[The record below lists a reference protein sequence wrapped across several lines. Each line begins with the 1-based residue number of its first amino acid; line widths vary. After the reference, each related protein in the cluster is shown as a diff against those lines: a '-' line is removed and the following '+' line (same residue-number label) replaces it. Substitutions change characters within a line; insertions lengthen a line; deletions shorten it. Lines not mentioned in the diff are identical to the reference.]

1 MIAKALFLRPVL
13 RRPARFFATV
23 LGVAAGVAAVV
34 ATLAS
39 SRAAVDSL
47 QNAVLDL
54 SGATALEIT
63 RAGGLDESEMSRL
76 APLAEDAWIAP
87 VVETLA
93 LCPKLKDGVRVLGID
108 PLVDARLRDLG
119 PALSE
124 RFGGPTGALVF
135 SSLLRGDGA
144 FVPEPLAKVLG
155 LDVGA
160 SLELVVAGKP
170 VSLQVLAI
178 VPAPPG
184 TTAFDRTIVVDVAL
198 AEELAA
204 TPGRIDRIELVPRAG
219 VTTQELLER
228 ASALVS
234 PGVAVAAPRNR
245 AVERAG
251 LVRSLDFNLTALS
264 GISLI
269 VGAVLVATTLATSV
283 VQRRPTIAL
292 LTSLG
297 ASRGQIVRSILLEA
311 LALGL
316 LGGVLG
322 VGLGYGGAQL
332 LASSMHATV
341 STIVWTAPVTRIHLS
356 FDHALI
362 GIVLGVVSALV
373 AAVLPVVEGARTP
386 PIQALKGEAP
396 AFLGARERRIALAV
410 TIVLM
415 FTAVELTRWPAW
427 NGLPV
432 AALLSAFALLAALLP
447 VFAPAI
453 DALGRAVGL
462 LRKAPVPLRLACAA
476 LSAGRRR
483 AAWGAGAVA
492 VAVALSIAIASLV
505 TSFRDS
511 VIDWTAQSLRSDI
524 VVRPLAGGSGLPVGL
539 LDPAILDVVGE
550 TLTAADLDPT
560 TRVDPYLAAR
570 AQFAGQSVTIA
581 GSALRVLYER
591 GGTALLDGEDPT
603 PALKQALEQHEA
615 LVNEAGAQRF
625 GWKVGDQIE
634 LDARGYK
641 IVRRVAGIVRDYADS
656 AGIVIVDVE
665 DFRAW
670 FPDERPRT
678 IGIHGIPPDRIAAV
692 QASIEDALSPAF
704 HVDVLDNARMRAH
717 VLSVFDQTFAIT
729 RALQSVAAIVA
740 VIAVLSVLYA
750 LVSERRADL
759 ALLSAV
765 GAGARQIAGV
775 VCLQAGLLGL
785 LGALGGVLCGLVIGV
800 VVVKVVNLQSF
811 GWTLAFVQPWSTMI
825 STLFVVAIACT
836 VSGLL
841 PARAALSARPG
852 MALREE

>member
-13 RRPARFFATV
+13 RRPARFCATI

-39 SRAAVDSL
+39 SRAAVESL
-47 QNAVLDL
+47 ENGVLEL

-93 LCPKLKDGVRVLGID
+93 LCSQVHEGVRVLGID

-119 PALSE
+119 PSLTE
-124 RFGGPTGALVF
+124 KFGGPTGALVF
-135 SSLLRGDGA
+135 TSLLRGEGA
-144 FVPEPLAKVLG
+144 FVPEPLAHATGVQ
-155 LDVGA
+155 VGG

-170 VSLQVLAI
+170 VSLHVLAI

-184 TTAFDRTIVVDVAL
+184 TTAFDHTVVVDVAL
-198 AEELAA
+198 AEKLAA

-219 VTTQELLER
+219 VTKDELLAR
-228 ASALVS
+228 ATALVS
-234 PGVAVAAPRNR
+234 PGVAVEAPRAR
-245 AVERAG
+245 ANERAG

-297 ASRGQIVRSILLEA
+297 ASRGQIVRSILTEA

-316 LGGVLG
+316 LGGALG
-322 VGLGYGGAQL
+322 VALGWAGAQAL
-332 LASSMHATV
+332 SSSLHATV
-341 STIVWTAPVTRIHLS
+341 STIVWTAPPTRIHLS
-356 FDHALI
+356 ASHTLI
-362 GIVLGVVSALV
+362 GLALGVVSAL
-373 AAVLPVVEGARTP
+373 AAAILPVIEGSRTP
-386 PIQALKGEAP
+386 PIQALRGESP
-396 AFLGARERRIALAV
+396 TFLGARERRIALAV
-410 TIVLM
+410 TIILL

-432 AALLSAFALLAALLP
+432 ASLLAAFALLAAMLP

-453 DALGRAVGL
+453 DAIGRAVGW
-462 LRKAPVPLRLACAA
+462 LRRAPAPLRLACAA

-492 VAVALSIAIASLV
+492 VAVALSISIASLV

-524 VVRPLAGGSGLPVGL
+524 VVRPLAAGSGLPVGL
-539 LDPAILDVVGE
+539 LDPAILDTIDE
-550 TLTAADLDPT
+550 TLKSADLDPAS
-560 TRVDPYLAAR
+560 RVDPYFAAR
-570 AQFAGQSVTIA
+570 ALYEGQPVTIA
-581 GSALRVLYER
+581 GSALRVLAER
-591 GGTALLDGEDPT
+591 GGTALLDGSDPT
-603 PALKQALEQHEA
+603 PAVRRALEQHEA

-625 GWKVGDQIE
+625 GWKVGDTVE
-634 LDARGYK
+634 LQARGYP
-641 IVRRVAGIVRDYADS
+641 IRRRVAGIVRDYADS
-656 AGIVIVDVE
+656 AGIVIVDVG
-665 DFRAW
+665 DFSAW
-670 FPDERPRT
+670 FPGERPRT
-678 IGIHGIPPDRIAAV
+678 IGIHGVPPEDVAGVQEKIRAAL
-692 QASIEDALSPAF
+692 APAY
-704 HVDVLDNARMRAH
+704 HVDVLDNLRMRAH

-765 GAGARQIAGV
+765 GAGARQIASV

-811 GWTLAFVQPWSTMI
+811 GWTLAFVQPWSTML
-825 STLFVVAIACT
+825 STILLVALACT

-841 PARAALSARPG
+841 PARAVTSARPSL
-852 MALREE
+852 ALREE